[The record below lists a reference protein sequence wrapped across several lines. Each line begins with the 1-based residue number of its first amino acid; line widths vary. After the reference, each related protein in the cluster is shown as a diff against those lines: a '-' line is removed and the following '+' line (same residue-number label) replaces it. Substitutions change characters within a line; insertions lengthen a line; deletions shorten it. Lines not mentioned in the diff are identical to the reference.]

1 MASRFDIASGKI
13 PDKKPDKKVEKSEKK
28 TETVRPPLPSSF
40 SSLGEVNRNGRLYSY
55 SSEALRDLESV
66 HGIQDGG
73 FLEGLRRGGST
84 LQMGATAMRD
94 QTSSYTQFRQDMA
107 TPISRTTPLISLV
120 NISTGRNIMVDDYRL
135 ISTSGHDHRV
145 TVDLS
150 LNLTQEQAREFFN
163 D

>member
-40 SSLGEVNRNGRLYSY
+40 SSLGEVNLYSY
-55 SSEALRDLESV
+55 SSEALRE
-66 HGIQDGG
+66 
-73 FLEGLRRGGST
+73 
-84 LQMGATAMRD
+84 
-94 QTSSYTQFRQDMA
+94 YMA

>member
-55 SSEALRDLESV
+55 SSEALRDLQE
-66 HGIQDGG
+66 
-73 FLEGLRRGGST
+73 
-84 LQMGATAMRD
+84 
-94 QTSSYTQFRQDMA
+94 YMA